1 MAEAHRVV
9 VFVPDLMDRSKVQ
22 AAVEAEGGR
31 VDVVSDPADLPAAS
45 EGADGVIVDLG
56 RPGVLEVLGEVRAP
70 SVGFGR
76 HDDTA
81 ALDAALAAGCDQVLP
96 RSTFFRGLDRIV
108 AAHLG

>member
-1 MAEAHRVV
+1 MNRIVA
-9 VFVPDLMDRSKVQ
+9 FVPDLMDKSKVQ
-22 AAVEAEGGR
+22 AAIEAAGAEAAMVR
-31 VDVVSDPADLPAAS
+31 TPAELAAAS
-45 EGADGVIVDLG
+45 EGAAAVIVDLG
-56 RPGVLEVLGEVRAP
+56 RPGVLEVLREVQAP

-81 ALDAALAAGCDQVLP
+81 ALDAALVAGCDQVLP

>member
-1 MAEAHRVV
+1 MRQVV

-22 AAVEAEGGR
+22 AAIEGAGAEA
-31 VDVVSDPADLPAAS
+31 VVVRSADAVPAAS
-45 EGADGVIVDLG
+45 VGAVAVIVDLG
-56 RPGVLEVLGEVRAP
+56 RPGVLEVLSQLEVP

-81 ALDAALAAGCDQVLP
+81 ALDAALAAGCDEVLP

-108 AAHLG
+108 AAHVG

>member
-1 MAEAHRVV
+1 MSRIV

-22 AAVEAEGGR
+22 AAVARAGAEAQ
-31 VDVVSDPADLPAAS
+31 VVATPGEISAAS
-45 EGADGVIVDLG
+45 QGADAVVVDLG
-56 RPGVLEVLGEVRAP
+56 REGVLAALGTVEAP

-96 RSTFFRGLDRIV
+96 RSTFFRAIDRIV
-108 AAHLG
+108 AAHVT

>member
-1 MAEAHRVV
+1 VSRIVA
-9 VFVPDLMDRSKVQ
+9 FVPDLMDRSKVQ
-22 AAVEAEGGR
+22 AAIQAAGAEAVMVSAVGE
-31 VDVVSDPADLPAAS
+31 VVAAS
-45 EGADGVIVDLG
+45 EGADAVIVDLG
-56 RPGVLEVLGEVRAP
+56 RPGVLEVLGDVQAP

-108 AAHLG
+108 AAHVG